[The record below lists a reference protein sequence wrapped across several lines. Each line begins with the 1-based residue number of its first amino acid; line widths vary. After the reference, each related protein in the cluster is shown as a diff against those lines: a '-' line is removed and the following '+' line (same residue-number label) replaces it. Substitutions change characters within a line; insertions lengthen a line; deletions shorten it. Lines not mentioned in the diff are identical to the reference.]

1 MLKKE
6 ITYKD
11 LDGNPLTEVFWF
23 NLRQDEIAEMEL
35 SKNGGGLS
43 GYLKAI
49 VADNDG
55 ESIIRTFK
63 EILSK
68 SYGVRNSDNKAF
80 DKSPEI
86 SHHFLMTDAYRVLF
100 MELVTDAEASAA
112 FIKGIVPEELSEKM
126 EETVLPAE
134 LLPKTD
140 FKLESVGTDDY
151 SAAGKVSAA
160 VETAKTSNMTLDEMK
175 AAIRKAEANN
185 PQ

>member
-35 SKNGGGLS
+35 SKIGGGLS

-55 ESIIRTFK
+55 EAIIRTFK

-68 SYGVRNSDNKAF
+68 SYGIRNADNRAF
-80 DKSPEI
+80 DKSEEI
-86 SHHFLMTDAYRVLF
+86 SRHFLMTDAYRVLF
-100 MELVTDAEASAA
+100 MELVTDADASAA

-126 EETVLPAE
+126 EETVLPSG
-134 LLPKTD
+134 LLPKEELHL
-140 FKLESVGTDDY
+140 KSVG
-151 SAAGKVSAA
+151 AEEKVAAA

-175 AAIRKAEANN
+175 AAIRRAEANN